1 MKTIMTP
8 ETELHAFYVNTH
20 INILIKVVITMNWIV
35 RIMKGSEAI
44 PQASVISWEQVAM
57 TSYLY

>member
-1 MKTIMTP
+1 MTP